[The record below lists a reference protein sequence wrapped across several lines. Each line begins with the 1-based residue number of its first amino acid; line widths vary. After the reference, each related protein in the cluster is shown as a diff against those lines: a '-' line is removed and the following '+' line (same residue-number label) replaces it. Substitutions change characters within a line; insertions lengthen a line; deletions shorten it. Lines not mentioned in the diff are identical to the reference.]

1 MTLTATIRTHED
13 DRLYAVLHSC
23 EVKGEQ
29 RGNVWRYIVE
39 DDGDTTR
46 PFRDQITAWAE
57 AEGHEISA
65 FKMELKS

>member
-1 MTLTATIRTHED
+1 MTLIATIRTHAD
-13 DRLYAVLHSC
+13 DRLYAVLHERKSGLS
-23 EVKGEQ
+23 ENDLK
-29 RGNVWRYIVE
+29 YMVE

-65 FKMELKS
+65 FKMEVKL